1 MTLGWRLFMWA
12 AALPVLPIMY
22 FVQKNECKPKKN
34 IIVGVTLPYEAQG
47 DGEVLAL
54 LERYKREMKLIC
66 WIMLAAGLPSLFLRS
81 FGAFLTVWMLWVEA
95 ICVIFFIPYVRC
107 NKALRRLKEAR
118 CWRQRE
124 EVPQVVTDLQ
134 AAAEEIRW
142 LSPWWFLP
150 PFLIALIPLF
160 FEPDVWWAWT
170 VCAALVPVFYL
181 CYRYLYR
188 NRAEVVDADSQRTMA
203 LTRIRRYNWGKF
215 WLVMAWATGIFNALL
230 WLTLNH
236 VWLCMGVCLLYGLIT
251 VAEAVS
257 IELRVRR
264 LQEKLTADSGR
275 GYYVDDDDRWLW
287 GAFYYNPDD
296 CRVIVNARTGIN
308 ATFNLAKRPGQ
319 IIALFLAAMML
330 ALPLVGV
337 WEMRME
343 RAPVELE
350 VTETELV
357 GSYFGGEWSVTL
369 EDIAE
374 IQVLPERPKLR
385 RVAGTGME
393 NALTGQFSA
402 EDWGRVTVCIDPRT
416 GPWLLVTAED
426 GTLYLFGASEEG
438 AAAEIAE
445 AITGGLAEAGQ

>member
-170 VCAALVPVFYL
+170 VCAVMVPVFYL
-181 CYRYLYR
+181 CYRWLYR

-402 EDWGRVTVCIDPRT
+402 EDWGRGTGCIDPRT

>member
-170 VCAALVPVFYL
+170 VCAVMVPVFYL
-181 CYRYLYR
+181 CYRWLYR

-426 GTLYLFGASEEG
+426 GTLYLFGASQADAVE
-438 AAAEIAE
+438 EIA
-445 AITGGLAEAGQ
+445 AKLQ

>member
-1 MTLGWRLFMWA
+1 MGWRLFMWA

-54 LERYKREMKLIC
+54 LERYKREMKLTC
-66 WIMLAAGLPSLFLRS
+66 WIMLGAGVPSLFLRS
-81 FGAFLTVWMLWVEA
+81 FGAFLTVWMLWIDAVS
-95 ICVIFFIPYVRC
+95 VVFFIPYVRC
-107 NKALRRLKEAR
+107 NKALRRLKETR
-118 CWRQRE
+118 GWRTE
-124 EVPQVVTDLQ
+124 EAPQVVTDLQ
-134 AAAEEIRW
+134 AAAEEMRW

-150 PFLIALIPLF
+150 PFLIALIPLL
-160 FEPDVWWAWT
+160 FEREVWWAWT
-170 VCAALVPVFYL
+170 ACAALVPVFYL
-181 CYRYLYR
+181 CYRHLYR

-230 WLTLNH
+230 WLTLDH
-236 VWLCMGVCLLYGLIT
+236 VWLCMGVCLLYGVLT
-251 VAEAVS
+251 VAEAVG
-257 IELRVRR
+257 IEFRVRR

-275 GYYVDDDDRWLW
+275 GYYVDEDDRWLW
-287 GAFYYNPDD
+287 GIFYYNPNDA
-296 CRVIVNARTGIN
+296 RLMVNARTGIN
-308 ATFNLAKRPGQ
+308 TTFNLARRSGQ
-319 IIALFLAAMML
+319 VLMGLVLVIML
-330 ALPLVGV
+330 ALPLTGV
-337 WEMRME
+337 WEMGME

-350 VTETELV
+350 LTETELV

-426 GTLYLFGASEEG
+426 GTLYLFGASQADAVE
-438 AAAEIAE
+438 EIA
-445 AITGGLAEAGQ
+445 AKLQ

>member
-1 MTLGWRLFMWA
+1 MTLGWSLLMWA
-12 AALPVLPIMY
+12 AALPALPIMY

-66 WIMLAAGLPSLFLRS
+66 WIMLAAGVPSLFLRS
-81 FGAFLTVWMLWVEA
+81 FGAFLTVWMLWIV
-95 ICVIFFIPYVRC
+95 VISVVFFIPYVRC
-107 NKALRRLKEAR
+107 NKALRRLKEER
-118 CWRQRE
+118 GWRRRE
-124 EVPQVVTDLQ
+124 DAPQVVADLK
-134 AAAEEIRW
+134 AAAEEMRW

-150 PFLIALIPLF
+150 PLLIALIPLF
-160 FEPDVWWAWT
+160 FERELWWLWAL
-170 VCAALVPVFYL
+170 CAAMVPAFYL

-188 NRAEVVDADSQRTMA
+188 NRAEVVDENSDRTMA

-215 WLVMAWATGIFNALL
+215 WLIMAWATGIFNALL
-230 WLTLNH
+230 WLTLDH
-236 VWLCMGVCLLYGLIT
+236 VWLCMVVCLLYGMMT
-251 VAEAVS
+251 VVEAVG
-257 IELRVRR
+257 IEFRVRR

-287 GAFYYNPDD
+287 GAFYYDPND

-308 ATFNLAKRPGQ
+308 TTFNLAKRPGQ
-319 IIALFLAAMML
+319 IITLFLAALLL

-343 RAPVELE
+343 RAPVELV

-357 GSYFGGEWSVTL
+357 GSHYGKEWSVAL
-369 EDIAE
+369 EDIGSVE
-374 IQVLPERPKLR
+374 VLKERPPLR

-393 NALTGQFSA
+393 SALTGQFNA
-402 EDWGRVTVCIDPRT
+402 DGWGRVTVCIDPRT
-416 GPWLLVTAED
+416 GPWLLVTAE
-426 GTLYLFGASEEG
+426 GGKLFLFGASEAG
-438 AAAEIAE
+438 AVEEIA
-445 AITGGLAEAGQ
+445 AKLT

>member
-1 MTLGWRLFMWA
+1 MTLGWNLFLWA
-12 AALPVLPIMY
+12 AALPVLPILY

-54 LERYKREMKLIC
+54 LERYKREMKLTC
-66 WIMLAAGLPSLFLRS
+66 WIMLGAGVPSLFLRS
-81 FGAFLTVWMLWVEA
+81 FGAFLTVWMLWIDAVS
-95 ICVIFFIPYVRC
+95 VVFFIPYVRC
-107 NKALRRLKEAR
+107 NKALRRLKETR
-118 CWRQRE
+118 GWRTE
-124 EVPQVVTDLQ
+124 EAPQVVTDLQ
-134 AAAEEIRW
+134 AAAEEMRW

-150 PFLIALIPLF
+150 PFLIALIPLL
-160 FEPDVWWAWT
+160 FEREVWWAWT
-170 VCAALVPVFYL
+170 ACAALVPVFYL
-181 CYRYLYR
+181 CYRHLYR

-230 WLTLNH
+230 WLTLDH
-236 VWLCMGVCLLYGLIT
+236 VWLCMGVCLLYGVLT
-251 VAEAVS
+251 VAEAVG
-257 IELRVRR
+257 IEFRVRR

-275 GYYVDDDDRWLW
+275 GYYVDEDDRWLW
-287 GAFYYNPDD
+287 GIFYYNPNDA
-296 CRVIVNARTGIN
+296 RLMVNARTGIN
-308 ATFNLAKRPGQ
+308 TTFNLARRSGQ
-319 IIALFLAAMML
+319 VLMGLVLVIML
-330 ALPLVGV
+330 ALPLTGV
-337 WEMRME
+337 WEMGME

-357 GSYFGGEWSVTL
+357 GSHYGGHWSVAL

-402 EDWGRVTVCIDPRT
+402 EDWGRVTVCLDPRT